1 MNVNTLP
8 EQFEGL
14 GEDLR
19 QYIRLQTEIF
29 KCSVTEAFGRMAA
42 TMLIVFIL
50 ALLLLAL
57 NLFIGLAFVSWFAMH
72 AGPEYAGYLIVAGY
86 YVVLVVLAVAFRRT
100 LFLNPMIRLTAK
112 IIISKDH
119 DSKI

>member
-1 MNVNTLP
+1 MNLNTLP
-8 EQFEGL
+8 EQVEGL

-29 KCSVTEAFGRMAA
+29 KCSATEAFGRMAA
-42 TMLIVFIL
+42 ALLIVFIL

-86 YVVLVVLAVAFRRT
+86 YVVLAVLAITFRRS